1 MINYLEESFVSI
13 RVNEVNENTNQSVIT
28 LSDEGIEN
36 EGGGRADHLWVQYD
50 RLPVYIIDNFLEK
63 TVYFNVHWIYCWLQ

>member
-1 MINYLEESFVSI
+1 MK
-13 RVNEVNENTNQSVIT
+13 EVNENTNQSGIT

-36 EGGGRADHLWVQYD
+36 EGGGRAEYLWVRYY

-63 TVYFNVHWIYCWLQ
+63 TVYFNVH